1 MLGPKVLSNGTA
13 SAAAARAI
21 VMTFATSIAAARR
34 HSQQRQLEQLQQ
46 LEQQQQQ
53 SRSRILKNW
62 SREYFEDRHAN
73 NAGQSDSYKPWRTVR
88 EHCPCRRLR
97 ADKVSGIQKYSA
109 NPKRRHTFSVV
120 YNEHL
125 RGMSLRASTE
135 PDLQTRAEKRDRV
148 GRYGGGA

>member
-21 VMTFATSIAAARR
+21 VITFATIAAARR

-73 NAGQSDSYKPWRTVR
+73 MQASPIPIKPWRTVR

-120 YNEHL
+120 YNEDL

-148 GRYGGGA
+148 GRNGGGA

>member
-21 VMTFATSIAAARR
+21 VITFATSIAAARR

-53 SRSRILKNW
+53 SRSRILKAW

-73 NAGQSDSYKPWRTVR
+73 NAGQSDSYKTLEDRQGALSMQAPASRQVIRNPEVFR
-88 EHCPCRRLR
+88 E
-97 ADKVSGIQKYSA
+97 S
-109 NPKRRHTFSVV
+109 
-120 YNEHL
+120 
-125 RGMSLRASTE
+125 
-135 PDLQTRAEKRDRV
+135 
-148 GRYGGGA
+148 